1 MLRILSVAAGME
13 TIGTRV
19 YPERNHRKRVIL
31 LCVSVTLLAVAAGCG
46 GGGSTEQRAGARLI
60 TGKGFEFSAPSDWAP
75 ALTATAAVVKRDAV
89 TLVSVTV
96 LPLVK
101 PYRPQL
107 FPRVVGELDRVAG
120 ELAGR
125 LQGRVTER
133 RTVIVAGRRV
143 RQYQITHGE
152 FADRLTF
159 VLRDKQ
165 EFLLTCRW
173 RKRDGEPAACLQLAS
188 SFRLR

>member
-1 MLRILSVAAGME
+1 ME
-13 TIGTRV
+13 SIGTRV
-19 YPERNHRKRVIL
+19 YPERKHRKRAIL
-31 LCVSVTLLAVAAGCG
+31 LCASLMLLALAGGCG
-46 GGGSTEQRAGARLI
+46 GGGSTEREPGARAI
-60 TGKGFEFSAPSDWAP
+60 TGKGFEFNAPSDWVP
-75 ALTATAAVVKRDAV
+75 ALTARAAVVKRDAV

-101 PYRPQL
+101 PYRPEL
-107 FPRVVGELDRVAG
+107 FPRVMGELDRVAG

-125 LQGRVTER
+125 LQGRVTEQ

-143 RQYQITHGE
+143 RQYQITHGA
-152 FADRLTF
+152 FDDRLTF
-159 VLRDKQ
+159 VLRGKQ

-173 RKRDGEPAACLQLAS
+173 RKEDGEPAACRQLVS

>member
-1 MLRILSVAAGME
+1 MISVLSVVV
-13 TIGTRV
+13 IGTRV
-19 YPERNHRKRVIL
+19 YPQRNHRKRAAALFASLAL
-31 LCVSVTLLAVAAGCG
+31 LTLSAGCG
-46 GGGSTEQRAGARLI
+46 GDGGNERQAAGRLI
-60 TGKGFEFSAPSDWAP
+60 TGGGFEFNAPSDWAA
-75 ALTATAAVVKRDAV
+75 ALTSRAAVVKQDAV

-101 PYRPQL
+101 PYRPKL
-107 FPRVVGELDRVAG
+107 FPRVVGELDRVAR

-133 RTVIVAGRRV
+133 RTIVVAGGRV

-152 FADRLTF
+152 LVDRLTF
-159 VLRDKQ
+159 VLRGKK

-173 RKRDGEPAACLQLAS
+173 RKQDGEPAACPQLVS
-188 SFRLR
+188 SFRFR

>member
-1 MLRILSVAAGME
+1 ME
-13 TIGTRV
+13 RIGTRV
-19 YPERNHRKRVIL
+19 YPQRHHRKRVIL
-31 LCVSVTLLAVAAGCG
+31 LCASLVLLTLAAGCG
-46 GGGSTEQRAGARLI
+46 GGGGSTEREPAGRLI
-60 TGKGFEFSAPSDWAP
+60 TGRGFEFRAPSDWVPTLASR
-75 ALTATAAVVKRDAV
+75 AAVVKRDAV

-107 FPRVVGELDRVAG
+107 FPRVIGELDRVSR

-125 LQGRVTER
+125 LKGRVTER
-133 RTVIVAGRRV
+133 RTVVVAGGRV
-143 RQYQITHGE
+143 RQYQITHAE
-152 FADRLTF
+152 FVDRLTF

-173 RKRDGEPAACLQLAS
+173 RKQDGEPGACPQLAS
-188 SFRLR
+188 SFRFR

>member
-1 MLRILSVAAGME
+1 
-13 TIGTRV
+13 V
-19 YPERNHRKRVIL
+19 YPQRNHRKRAVR
-31 LCVSVTLLAVAAGCG
+31 LCGSLTLLTLAAGCG
-46 GGGSTEQRAGARLI
+46 GGGVSDREPAGRLI
-60 TGKGFEFSAPSDWAP
+60 TGRGFEFSAPSKWAP
-75 ALTATAAVVKRDAV
+75 TLAPRAAVVKQDAV

-101 PYRPQL
+101 PYRPGL
-107 FPRVVGELDRVAG
+107 FPRVVGELDRVAR

-133 RTVIVAGRRV
+133 RTIVAASRRV

-152 FADRLTF
+152 LVDRLTF
-159 VLRDKQ
+159 VLRGKQ

-173 RKRDGEPAACLQLAS
+173 RKQDGEPAACPQLAS

>member
-1 MLRILSVAAGME
+1 
-13 TIGTRV
+13 V
-19 YPERNHRKRVIL
+19 YPQHNQRKRAIL
-31 LCVSVTLLAVAAGCG
+31 LCGSLALVTLAAGCG
-46 GGGSTEQRAGARLI
+46 GGGSARQEPGGRLI
-60 TGKGFEFSAPSDWAP
+60 SGRGFEFNAPSDWVPTLAP
-75 ALTATAAVVKRDAV
+75 RAAVVKRDAV

-107 FPRVVGELDRVAG
+107 FPRVIGELDRLAG

-133 RTVIVAGRRV
+133 RSIIVAGGRV

-152 FADRLTF
+152 FVDRLTF
-159 VLRDKQ
+159 VLRGKQ

-173 RKRDGEPAACLQLAS
+173 RKQDGEPAACPQLAS
-188 SFRLR
+188 SFRFG

>member
-1 MLRILSVAAGME
+1 ME

-19 YPERNHRKRVIL
+19 YPERNHRKPVIL
-31 LCVSVTLLAVAAGCG
+31 LCVSLTLLTLAAGCG
-46 GGGSTEQRAGARLI
+46 GGGGNAEQKAGARLI
-60 TGKGFEFSAPSDWAP
+60 TGKGFEFNAPSDWVP
-75 ALTATAAVVKRDAV
+75 ALTARAAVVKRDAV

-143 RQYQITHGE
+143 RQYQITHGA

-159 VLRDKQ
+159 VLRGKQ
-165 EFLLTCRW
+165 EFLLICRW
-173 RKRDGEPAACLQLAS
+173 RKQDGEPAACSQLAS
-188 SFRLR
+188 SLRLR

>member
-1 MLRILSVAAGME
+1 
-13 TIGTRV
+13 V
-19 YPERNHRKRVIL
+19 YPQGNHRKRVIF
-31 LCVSVTLLAVAAGCG
+31 LCAGLALLALAAGCG
-46 GGGSTEQRAGARLI
+46 GGGGSTKREPGGRVI
-60 TGKGFEFSAPSDWAP
+60 TGTGFAFSAPSDWAP
-75 ALTATAAVVKRDAV
+75 ALTAKAAVVKRDAI

-107 FPRVVGELDRVAG
+107 FPRVVGELDRLAM

-133 RTVIVAGRRV
+133 RTVIVAGMRV

-152 FADRLTF
+152 LVDRLTF
-159 VLRDKQ
+159 VLRDQQ

-173 RKRDGEPAACLQLAS
+173 RKQDGEPPACAQLAS
-188 SFRLR
+188 TFRLR